1 MTTHCTWPS
10 SPSLTLYVD
19 IDDLWGVQPARGDG
33 DAVFRQP
40 APGSAEAGGLVE
52 GPAGGGHG
60 GAGAGVVEPL
70 PLPPPQLQAHPPARP
85 MVPVQLDVVG
95 GLVVGLHVARRAAPA
110 EFLNVGLGTVVNTPS
125 TIASLYLSPA
135 CSYWPRYSPHS
146 RPSLLSLL
154 PRTRNSGEVSTARA
168 AAAPPSMARQEDCHT
183 LSLI

>member
-1 MTTHCTWPS
+1 MTTHCRWPS
-10 SPSLTLYVD
+10 SPRLTLYVD

-70 PLPPPQLQAHPPARP
+70 PLPLPPPQLQAHPPARP

-110 EFLNVGLGTVVNTPS
+110 EFLNVGLGAVVNTP
-125 TIASLYLSPA
+125 L
-135 CSYWPRYSPHS
+135 PHS
-146 RPSLLSLL
+146 TCPRPARTGRGTRPTPAPRCSRCCRGPGTRARSAQPGL
-154 PRTRNSGEVSTARA
+154 PRPLPPWRGRRTVSH
-168 AAAPPSMARQEDCHT
+168 CH
-183 LSLI
+183 